1 MIYKSRTRSYKE
13 LPVRLSELGTVYR
26 YEWSGALHGL
36 LRVRGFTQDD
46 AHLFCRPDQLCDEI
60 RGVIN
65 FAIFMLKSF
74 GFSEYE
80 VFLSTRPEKSV
91 GTDENWEKATS
102 ALKEALVA
110 NDLKYQIDPG
120 EGVFY
125 GPKIDIKLKDAL
137 GRLWQG
143 PTIQVDFN
151 LPERFD
157 VNYIGKDG
165 EKHRPIMIHR
175 VVLGSIE
182 RFMGC
187 LIEQYA
193 GAFPVWLAPVQ
204 VKVLN
209 ISEKQK
215 EYADSVIAR
224 FVDEGI
230 RVDSDFRNEKI
241 GYKIR
246 EAQLEKVPYMI
257 VIGDKE
263 VENGTVTL
271 RSRVSGDLGSFKIDD
286 VVSKINKETAER
298 IIETKQ

>member
-1 MIYKSRTRSYKE
+1 MHISS
-13 LPVRLSELGTVYR
+13 
-26 YEWSGALHGL
+26 
-36 LRVRGFTQDD
+36 
-46 AHLFCRPDQLCDEI
+46 CRPDQLCDEI

-157 VNYIGKDG
+157 VNYIGEDG